1 MKKSVFQRAAA
12 LLLAL
17 VTVLTPAA
25 GAITVEEAR
34 DLLRE
39 SYVDPIDE
47 EILALPTIQEITD
60 ALGDPY
66 TYYMTAEEYQRFQD
80 SLSDTAVV
88 GIGVMAGYSKE
99 GLVISGVAPDSP
111 AAQAGLRV
119 GDAIVAVDG
128 TTLEE
133 AGSSEALA
141 LLVPG
146 ESGTDVQVTVL
157 RDGQTFTATM
167 TRAEVVF
174 PTATGQVV
182 DGHIGWLEVSS
193 FGENTGDY
201 FEQYIL
207 EENEQ
212 ADRWVVDL
220 RGNPGGY
227 GSAVIQALGYF
238 LGNQNVAYLMGRD
251 LRPAAWRP
259 NPFPV
264 EIPPLTDEPMIVLV
278 DGASASASELF
289 AGAVRDYR
297 AALVIGART
306 YGKGIAQNVFEL
318 EDGSLIES
326 VMMIFDYGR
335 SICVTSQ
342 VGCNMGCAFCASGLT
357 KKQRDLSSGEMVA
370 QVMYVQQELD
380 ERDERLSHIVV
391 MGTGEPFDN
400 YENVMNFLATVNH
413 DRGLAI
419 GARHITI
426 STCGIAP
433 RIREFALEHTQYNLA
448 ISLHAP
454 NDELRSQL
462 MPINRAYPLEELM
475 DAIAFYCSSNNRR
488 LTFEYIL
495 LRGVND
501 RPEHVRQLAKLLRGL
516 NAYVNLIPY
525 NAVDEKG
532 FQGVDHDTAMV
543 FYDALM
549 KAGIRCTIRKEHG
562 GDIDAAC
569 GQLRVKHL
577 RQAKG

>member
-17 VTVLTPAA
+17 VTVLPPAA

-111 AAQAGLRV
+111 ATQAGLRV

-318 EDGSLIES
+318 EDGSAFKITTDRYYSPYWVTPDRSGVLPNLVVDPDLADGVARLLSGKPVEKAGSDVLVIELVDRQWYVHKDEAVS
-326 VMMIFDYGR
+326 SDYRPAFAQLLAALAPHTPMTLNGKE
-335 SICVTSQ
+335 VTP
-342 VGCNMGCAFCASGLT
+342 
-357 KKQRDLSSGEMVA
+357 A
-370 QVMYVQQELD
+370 QV
-380 ERDERLSHIVV
+380 S
-391 MGTGEPFDN
+391 
-400 YENVMNFLATVNH
+400 A
-413 DRGLAI
+413 AW
-419 GARHITI
+419 
-426 STCGIAP
+426 
-433 RIREFALEHTQYNLA
+433 
-448 ISLHAP
+448 
-454 NDELRSQL
+454 
-462 MPINRAYPLEELM
+462 
-475 DAIAFYCSSNNRR
+475 
-488 LTFEYIL
+488 
-495 LRGVND
+495 
-501 RPEHVRQLAKLLRGL
+501 
-516 NAYVNLIPY
+516 
-525 NAVDEKG
+525 
-532 FQGVDHDTAMV
+532 GVD
-543 FYDALM
+543 YDSRWFSDVDGTDYADESNALAVLGVLNGDENGAFDPDGELTRAELCALVVQAR
-549 KAGIRCTIRKEHG
+549 AGRPLPTCLRTPGTPTPWTSCIIW
-562 GDIDAAC
+562 AC
-569 GQLRVKHL
+569 SRGMR
-577 RQAKG
+577 RATSTPMPSSTTSSS